1 MGKIIDIDDLK
12 FVKNS
17 LKNVGAKDQEFCE
30 DLVDYIDSSSSN
42 NDDEFFYDMMVAI
55 RFTNEPGV
63 IAYTKED
70 KRIYLSCPGDIV
82 GKKIL
87 PWDFTYDHECLHQLW
102 ESFDV
107 AKEIQSKGIEY
118 NHELFNIAS
127 DCVINDYLRDMRGKT
142 PPDGIIFPE
151 DIEKEFGV
159 KYDRSKDTQFSLY
172 MKLLNTGKKPSSRMS
187 KMANPKQG
195 QGGQGKGQSGQSG
208 RGGQQG
214 GSRQGGGQAGGQSGQ
229 GGQGG
234 GEHKD
239 FDKMSKDEAKA
250 AAQADAQ
257 RAQDAADRAKDQYGV
272 GSEEAKKAQE
282 AADKAKAAADKAKRA
297 RSENGARKAA
307 KEAEA
312 AANEAEN
319 IANGGKGNS
328 KGAGQPNEYE
338 QGDDSM
344 MGKGVKHD
352 QSGGNWG
359 SGTYTG
365 GTNAEHDLDD
375 LERQSI
381 DSITAGI
388 EKIVRKYSSRI
399 SGAFGNFVRQCKFS
413 QDMRES
419 GLVTETTKAKANW
432 KKLTYRAIDL
442 FINNQ
447 VFQKKREWKNTYA
460 RIKRGSGI
468 VKMGEPIQMGRIP
481 KEDKLDIPIG
491 FYIDKSG
498 SMYSTIDRAAGAMYG
513 IAKDIKKDWYRE
525 KIIGD
530 MDFTF
535 HAFDTEMHELKV
547 GQVPNPNND
556 NMSLA
561 EILGFIATRPKKDLI
576 NIIITDGQYPINDAQ
591 MAAYFKNYEG
601 IMIMVINNV
610 NAKMKALEQKFK
622 GKFVYVQ
629 ADNQFSL

>member
-1 MGKIIDIDDLK
+1 MGKIIDIDDFK
-12 FVKNS
+12 YVKNS
-17 LKNVGAKDQEFCE
+17 LKNVPATDHEFCE
-30 DLVDYIDSSSSN
+30 DLVDYIDTSSSN
-42 NDDEFFYDMMVAI
+42 NDDEFFYDMIPAI
-55 RFTNEPGV
+55 RFIDESGV

-70 KRIYLSCPGDIV
+70 RRIYLSCPGTIV
-82 GKKIL
+82 GRKI
-87 PWDFTYDHECLHQLW
+87 PAWEFTYDHECLHQLW

-151 DIEKEFGV
+151 DVEKEFGV

-172 MKLLNTGKKPSSRMS
+172 IKLLGTGKKPSSQMS

-195 QGGQGKGQSGQSG
+195 QGGQGQSGKGSSG
-208 RGGQQG
+208 GGQQG
-214 GSRQGGGQAGGQSGQ
+214 GNQQGGGQAGGQSGQ

-234 GEHKD
+234 GQHKD

-257 RAQDAADRAKDQYGV
+257 RAQDAADKAKSEYGS

-319 IANGGKGNS
+319 ISNGGGKGN
-328 KGAGQPNEYE
+328 GAGKPNEYE

-344 MGKGVKHD
+344 MGKGQKHN
-352 QSGGNWG
+352 QSGGSWG

-365 GTNAEHDLDD
+365 GTEAETDLDD
-375 LERQSI
+375 LEKR
-381 DSITAGI
+381 DLANITAGI
-388 EKIVRKYSSRI
+388 EKTVKKYSSRI
-399 SGAFGNFVRQCKFS
+399 SGAFGNFIRQCKFS
-413 QDMRES
+413 HELRQS
-419 GLVTETTKAKANW
+419 GLASETVRAKANW
-432 KKLTYRAIDL
+432 KKLTYKAIDSY
-442 FINNQ
+442 INNQ
-447 VFQKKREWKNTYA
+447 VFQKKREWKNTYQ
-460 RIKRGSGI
+460 RPKRGSGI

-498 SMYSTIDRAAGAMYG
+498 SMYSTMDRAAKAMYG
-513 IAKDIKKDWYRE
+513 IAQDIKKEWYRD
-525 KIIGD
+525 KIIGE
-530 MDFTF
+530 MDFRF
-535 HAFDTEMHELKV
+535 FAFDTQMHELKV
-547 GQVPNPNND
+547 GQVPRANDD

-561 EILGFIATRPKKDLI
+561 EILEFIATRPKKDLI

-591 MAAYFKNYEG
+591 MAAYFKNYDG
-601 IMIMVINNV
+601 LMVMVINNV
-610 NAKMKALEQKFK
+610 NSKMKALEDKFK

-629 ADNQFSL
+629 ADSQFSL